1 MIKTILNNKNFLKK
15 FTIFYAINLFILVI
29 LSNDIF
35 KNFYEYLLS
44 GSYYPNGFQGMC
56 QYIWENNPLKA
67 VWFQHNQLPLFPF
80 IVGVAMKFNIYPVS
94 IFILNTIFSTL
105 NLILVLEILKKLSK
119 NKLINYVIF
128 FIFLLN
134 PINIY
139 FQFLLGWEMMFSTL
153 ILLLILKLIELSNDK
168 FNNLIYLF
176 ISIILISLIF
186 LRSTVSVPF
195 IAVMLFLI
203 YFISDKNKF
212 VRIILIPI
220 IISTSLLYAFGMP

>member
-1 MIKTILNNKNFLKK
+1 
-15 FTIFYAINLFILVI
+15 
-29 LSNDIF
+29 
-35 KNFYEYLLS
+35 
-44 GSYYPNGFQGMC
+44 
-56 QYIWENNPLKA
+56 
-67 VWFQHNQLPLFPF
+67 
-80 IVGVAMKFNIYPVS
+80 MKFNIYPVS

-176 ISIILISLIF
+176 ISIILIS
-186 LRSTVSVPF
+186 
-195 IAVMLFLI
+195 
-203 YFISDKNKF
+203 
-212 VRIILIPI
+212 
-220 IISTSLLYAFGMP
+220 